1 VALGK
6 EMLERELKRQRL
18 TDRADEDALLD
29 AAQSAGVP
37 DIESLYAKLGQ
48 GTLSLTSILRRLAPE
63 TEKPGPLEKIK
74 NVSAEV
80 LRNLT
85 RGKGHGVL
93 LHGLDNVMLHF
104 ARCCQ
109 PVPGDRVIGIVT
121 HGRGVSVHQ
130 ADCANTFPDR
140 VAAERRVEVDW
151 NTRPDEV
158 FPVRLIVYG
167 SDRQGMLA
175 DITKAIAAL
184 KVNIRS
190 AGMASEDKT
199 ARGVFLVEVPNL
211 RKLQETLVAVQRVKG
226 VSRVERQQQNAG
238 RRDGGQATAGDGGQA

>member
-1 VALGK
+1 
-6 EMLERELKRQRL
+6 M
-18 TDRADEDALLD
+18 TD
-29 AAQSAGVP
+29 V
-37 DIESLYAKLGQ
+37 ESLYAKLGQ
-48 GTLSLTSILRRLAPE
+48 GTLSLTQVMRKLAPE
-63 TEKPGPLEKIK
+63 LEQPGPFEKIK

-85 RGKGHGVL
+85 RGKSEGVL

-109 PVPGDRVIGIVT
+109 PVPGERVIGIVT

-130 ADCANTFPDR
+130 ADCPNTFPDR
-140 VAAERRVEVDW
+140 VPPERRVEVDW

-211 RKLQETLVAVQRVKG
+211 RRLQETLVAVQRVKG
-226 VSRVERQQQNAG
+226 VSRVERQQQNAPRKG
-238 RRDGGQATAGDGGQA
+238 DGGAGHGAGDGGDGRG